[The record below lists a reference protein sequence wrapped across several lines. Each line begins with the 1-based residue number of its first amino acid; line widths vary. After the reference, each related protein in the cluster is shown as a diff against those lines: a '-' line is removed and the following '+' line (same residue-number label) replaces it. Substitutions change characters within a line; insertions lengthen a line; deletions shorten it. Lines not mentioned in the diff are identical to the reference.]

1 MSISKKAQCKPS
13 DAYIYTA
20 STYLLFLVTSAQNCK
35 KNVYF
40 WEFKEHNAASN
51 MEIWHMTLLFYPL
64 FEL

>member
-51 MEIWHMTLLFYPL
+51 MEI
-64 FEL
+64 